1 MSFITA
7 IFLGISRE
15 NYVIKFFR
23 LLMPQDSLSKFY
35 RDLASVTQKNSLET
49 WLDNFRLFL
58 YLSAQDHEWWFSLV
72 GFFFPGQQSDEVLI
86 HLLPSYKKRELTFW
100 GKIRWS
106 DKKEHITDH
115 LNFHTGNL
123 RGEPIS
129 NNFFISTATP
139 CYTDSGLIRTPHYYR
154 QDHSL
159 GKPEK
164 LTDLNGLQIHK
175 WSQSLYA
182 LCRC

>member
-7 IFLGISRE
+7 IFLDISRE

-58 YLSAQDHEWWFSLV
+58 YLSAQDHAWQFSLV
-72 GFFFPGQQSDEVLI
+72 GFFFSWTTKWWSFDTLA
-86 HLLPSYKKRELTFW
+86 KRELTFW
-100 GKIRWS
+100 GKIRWN
-106 DKKEHITDH
+106 DKKDHITDH

-129 NNFFISTATP
+129 NNLFISTAKP
-139 CYTDSGLIRTPHYYR
+139 CYIDSGLIRTPHYYR
-154 QDHSL
+154 QDHTL

-164 LTDLNGLQIHK
+164 LTDLNGLQIHN

-182 LCRC
+182 LCHC